1 MPGPLAA
8 IGHFEP
14 PPSQIASIEHTVY
27 GRVRSEYSE
36 TPGLSLTLHQAS
48 RFFGL
53 PQAVCMRVLADLIA
67 AGVLRL
73 RSDGRY
79 VIDSRAA

>member
-1 MPGPLAA
+1 MPNPLAA
-8 IGHFEP
+8 IGRPERP
-14 PPSQIASIEHTVY
+14 LSLAESTEHGIH
-27 GRVRSEYSE
+27 GRVRGEYSE
-36 TPGLSLTLHQAS
+36 IPGLSLTLHQAS

-53 PQAVCMRVLADLIA
+53 PQAVCMRVLSDLIA

-79 VIDSRAA
+79 VVDTRAA